1 MLELVIPPVQSG
13 KGRSFQATLLAHVNA
28 DSLWTGGGTSNEV
41 TRPVWMVLGGS
52 DNELRPFVANLQTGR
67 KADHPGGSKYQGT
80 SRFEVLKS
88 AGYHYAW
95 QQTPLGSIVTIFLP
109 DLFRLDPGMV
119 DPKGIQFCLL
129 PSLDW
134 LTPPDPQAEAFL
146 AKLKVPTEDP
156 AVLHALTLAP
166 LFVAFLDRRTR
177 CPLIPDPRF
186 YALLIVGALTHGL
199 ATWSVTDYYHS
210 RNWGEHKNLSYKEH
224 ETTTVGYAR
233 GLAFKATH
241 EEFETFLAEQVRLF
255 FAQVDRG

>member
-28 DSLWTGGGTSNEV
+28 DALWAGGGTATEV
-41 TRPVWMVLGGS
+41 TRPVWMMLGGS

-95 QQTPLGSIVTIFLP
+95 QRTPVGTAVTIFLP

-129 PSLDW
+129 PSRDW
-134 LTPPDPQAEAFL
+134 VTPPDPQAEAFL

-166 LFVAFLDRRTR
+166 LFIAYLDRRTR

-186 YALLIVGALTHGL
+186 YALVLVQALTKGL
-199 ATWSVTDYYHS
+199 ASWSVNDHFGS
-210 RNWGEHKNLSYKEH
+210 RNWGEHRELSYREH
-224 ETTTVGYAR
+224 STTNVGYAR
-233 GLAFKATH
+233 GLVFKSTH
-241 EEFETFLAEQVRLF
+241 EEFEAFLAEQVKLF